1 MNKLPLIAALLA
13 GACAG
18 AQAQDWSVKLG
29 ATLYQPHSKTSGIKG
44 IGIPA
49 GADADVGDAATA
61 IFVVERRLGPNLGA
75 ELVLGIPPRVKA
87 KATGTVAFL
96 GDDVLSAKNVAP
108 TLILN
113 YYFGDESSALR
124 PYVGMGINYTR
135 FASVRS
141 KLAPDVK
148 MSDSVGP
155 MAQVGVNYA
164 FSKQMGLFASIARVD
179 VHSDVV
185 AVASTVLTTS
195 INFRPWTYS
204 SGLWMRF

>member
-1 MNKLPLIAALLA
+1 MNKLLLIAAALA
-13 GACAG
+13 GACGA
-18 AQAQDWSVKLG
+18 AQAQDWTVKFG
-29 ATLYQPHSKTSGIKG
+29 ATLYQPHSKTSGVKG

-49 GADADVGDAATA
+49 GADAEVGSASTV
-61 IFVVERRLGPNLGA
+61 IFVIERKLGENVAA
-75 ELVLGIPPRVKA
+75 ELVLGVPPRVKA
-87 KATGTVAFL
+87 KATGSVAFL

-113 YYFGDESSALR
+113 YYFGSESSALR
-124 PYVGMGINYTR
+124 PYIGAGINYTR

-155 MAQVGVNYA
+155 MAQVGLSYSIN
-164 FSKQMGLFASIARVD
+164 KRMGLFASIARVD

-185 AVASTVLTTS
+185 AVASTVLTTT
-195 INFRPWTYS
+195 IDFRPWTYS
-204 SGLWMRF
+204 SGLWYRF